1 MGKRKFWTKEEIKNF
16 IELYPETPMIEL
28 IKIFKRN
35 KQSLIQKAHKLKIQK
50 IIKNGSVAFTKE
62 EIEKIIFD
70 SKTISVVNLSKKY
83 NRDESTISSVLKRN
97 KISPV
102 KNDFWWTEDEE
113 LFLINNYNNFSTK
126 ELENK
131 LNRNRKT
138 ITKKARLIGLKRMNN
153 SGEFRKNPS
162 IINEKESLYILENHD
177 KLTTVEIARNLG
189 RKSVDII
196 LFCKRNNLSFIR
208 GRKDLNNF
216 SDKKLL
222 NELIE
227 MSKELGRC
235 PNISEISNNINL
247 PAVDIYFDRFGSFT
261 NACEKAGLIPNI
273 GRYGTQCYSKNHD
286 FCYSIQE
293 QIITDYFI
301 DNNIQYIKEYP
312 YSKIIKNQP
321 VRYIM
326 DWLINENI
334 VVEYFGMINDKEYNK
349 KTKEKIKICKNNN
362 IKIISIFPKDLKIL
376 SKKFLTINKNP

>member
-1 MGKRKFWTKEEIKNF
+1 MGKRKFWTKEETENF

-28 IKIFKRN
+28 IIKFKRS
-35 KQSLIQKAHKLKIQK
+35 KQSLIQKAYQLKIKK
-50 IIKNGSVAFTKE
+50 IIKNGSIAFTKE
-62 EIEKIIFD
+62 EIERIIFD
-70 SKTISVVNLSKKY
+70 SKIISVVDLSKKY
-83 NRDESTISSVLKRN
+83 NRDESTISNVLKRN

-131 LNRNRKT
+131 LNRGRKT
-138 ITKKARLIGLKRMNN
+138 ITKKARLMGLQRINN

-162 IINEKESLYILENHD
+162 IINEKESLYILKNYD

-196 LFCKRNNLSFIR
+196 LFCKRNNLSFIKS
-208 GRKDLNNF
+208 RKDPNNF
-216 SDKKLL
+216 SNKKLL

-235 PNISEISNNINL
+235 PNINEISNNISL
-247 PAVDIYFDRFGSFT
+247 PSVDIYFDRFGSFT

-301 DNNIQYIKEYP
+301 DNNIRYIKECP
-312 YSKIIKNQP
+312 YSKIIKNKS
-321 VRYIM
+321 VRYVM
-326 DWLINENI
+326 DWLVNENI
-334 VVEYFGMINDKEYNK
+334 VVEYFGMINDEKYNK
-349 KTKEKIKICKNNN
+349 KTKEKIKICKNDNVEM
-362 IKIISIFPKDLKIL
+362 ISIFPKDLKIL
-376 SKKFLTINKNP
+376 SKKFLKINKNP